1 MKCILLLLFIIA
13 IAFSQETMLD
23 TPQVYLDYPPTVDKL
38 INLGIRINKPI
49 EYDSAFCLP
58 DSLICDTA
66 FFITSP
72 VLSIPETHTEKYIRL
87 RICCRDCDSIYF
99 DKKPFFV
106 NGDSSDFFYCYD
118 STEAI
123 LRWEELSDSGYY
135 FEGTL
140 SYLKRFWGLGMPEG
154 YLFHRIGDL
163 PNGEIIDS
171 VISPYYPICDNIEIH
186 RDGNCWII
194 EAGLCRIDSLWPSGD
209 PFDVYIIDTHPEEL
223 YVMPFHTSGGVYED
237 KTLFS
242 NTLLYL
248 KAWGSAPKIQYS
260 HFNPRGTIDFLDSI
274 RIDYFCNSIIMGA
287 ASELYDCSGGK
298 VFYFLLDSTSAWMT
312 IEWAGGADTIRYGDA
327 GTFWYRPDSLPLP
340 WRRFGVIADSTDIPA
355 DYDGEITVCMQ
366 DVTNAPVV
374 AYGEPVHL
382 HPRGVD
388 PFMECDGIPHC
399 CPAPPEPVCW
409 SFYVHPTGVAEPQS
423 NNIGKSAMSLKIAG
437 DISAD
442 FSIAY
447 NCPENS
453 KLVIYDVLGR
463 AVFQRNVS
471 GVGKINWSE
480 ENTRTG
486 VYFAMLKYD
495 GKSVLR
501 KIILVK

>member
-1 MKCILLLLFIIA
+1 
-13 IAFSQETMLD
+13 
-23 TPQVYLDYPPTVDKL
+23 
-38 INLGIRINKPI
+38 
-49 EYDSAFCLP
+49 
-58 DSLICDTA
+58 
-66 FFITSP
+66 
-72 VLSIPETHTEKYIRL
+72 
-87 RICCRDCDSIYF
+87 
-99 DKKPFFV
+99 
-106 NGDSSDFFYCYD
+106 
-118 STEAI
+118 
-123 LRWEELSDSGYY
+123 
-135 FEGTL
+135 
-140 SYLKRFWGLGMPEG
+140 
-154 YLFHRIGDL
+154 
-163 PNGEIIDS
+163 
-171 VISPYYPICDNIEIH
+171 
-186 RDGNCWII
+186 
-194 EAGLCRIDSLWPSGD
+194 
-209 PFDVYIIDTHPEEL
+209 
-223 YVMPFHTSGGVYED
+223 
-237 KTLFS
+237 
-242 NTLLYL
+242 
-248 KAWGSAPKIQYS
+248 
-260 HFNPRGTIDFLDSI
+260 
-274 RIDYFCNSIIMGA
+274 MGA

-298 VFYFLLDSTSAWMT
+298 LFYFLLDSISAWMT
-312 IEWAGGADTIRYGDA
+312 IEWDSGADTIRYGDA